1 MFFSAVLAGYFAWRT
16 VRSSPEADINSLSDD
31 SPNDKTSLKDEDESN
46 FTRVCFNLF
55 ITFGFASF
63 FFVSFFFLSF
73 FLFLPLFTDV
83 GFCRIAEHSK
93 WFLGICRHGQWE
105 ILVEESQGD

>member
-31 SPNDKTSLKDEDESN
+31 SPNEKTSLKDKDESN

-63 FFVSFFFLSF
+63 FFIFLSF
-73 FLFLPLFTDV
+73 FFSLSLLMLVFVELQSIQN
-83 GFCRIAEHSK
+83 GFWVFVDMASGRYL
-93 WFLGICRHGQWE
+93 WRNLRE
-105 ILVEESQGD
+105 IKKH